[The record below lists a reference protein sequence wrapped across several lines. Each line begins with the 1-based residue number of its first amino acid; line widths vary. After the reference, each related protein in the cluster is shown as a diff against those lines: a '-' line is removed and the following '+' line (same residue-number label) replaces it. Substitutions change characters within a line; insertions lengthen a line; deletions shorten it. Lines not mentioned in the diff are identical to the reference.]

1 MHRVIPNH
9 TVSYLMS
16 QYDTVS
22 YRQQNAA
29 KRKNKVRIG
38 KATKEAT
45 VKNNGELWKRQR
57 GWKQWQQRGKTTE
70 VEQRQSL
77 AVFVCSCH
85 QLAKWQTKKNRESTR
100 KAHAHTFEIIL
111 HWNLPAFCFLQLCYK
126 TAIFFVKLIFSHR
139 KFFQTYFHTENFENL
154 FPHRKYFKLTFTKK
168 VFQTYFH
175 IEGFSNLLSHRKFFK
190 LIFTQKVF

>member
-1 MHRVIPNH
+1 
-9 TVSYLMS
+9 MS

-22 YRQQNAA
+22 YRQQKAA
-29 KRKNKVRIG
+29 KRKNKVRKG

-85 QLAKWQTKKNRESTR
+85 QLAKWQTKKNTR
-100 KAHAHTFEIIL
+100 KAQAHTFEIIL
-111 HWNLPAFCFLQLCYK
+111 HWNLHTCQPSLVCNSAVKLQYLD
-126 TAIFFVKLIFSHR
+126 FVKLTFTQKI
-139 KFFQTYFHTENFENL
+139 FQTYFHTESILNL
-154 FPHRKYFKLTFTKK
+154 FSHRKFFKLNFTQK

-175 IEGFSNLLSHRKFFK
+175 TESFSNILSHRKFF
-190 LIFTQKVF
+190 